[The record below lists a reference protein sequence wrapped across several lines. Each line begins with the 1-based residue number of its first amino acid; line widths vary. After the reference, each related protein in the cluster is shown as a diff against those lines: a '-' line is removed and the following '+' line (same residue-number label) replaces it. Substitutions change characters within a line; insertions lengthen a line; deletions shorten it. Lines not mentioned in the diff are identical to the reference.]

1 MSCLQARSINAKAR
15 VHLAYEDIFS
25 LEVVG
30 PIMPHSLHA
39 LTTLLK
45 AAQRGAF
52 SAVLYTHEPTA
63 VFNADLGTASPALN
77 KVRKLA
83 ETVFPVRNSIFITN
97 HRTLSDTKLSL
108 NTWAYTQ
115 LLVITTWQSL
125 WLVVPSEIESSEN
138 KLFRS
143 SPEVHKSTLRTTGI
157 SNRNTY
163 STSLFFM

>member
-1 MSCLQARSINAKAR
+1 MSKTNPLWSCLQARSINAKAR

-25 LEVVG
+25 LEIVG
-30 PIMPHSLHA
+30 PVMPHSLHS

-45 AAQRGAF
+45 SAQRGAF

-63 VFNADLGTASPALN
+63 VFNTNLDNGSPALN

-83 ETVFPVRNSIFITN
+83 ETIFPGRNSIFITN

-108 NTWAYTQ
+108 NTWVYTQ

-125 WLVVPSEIESSEN
+125 WLVIPSETESWEN
-138 KLFRS
+138 
-143 SPEVHKSTLRTTGI
+143 
-157 SNRNTY
+157 
-163 STSLFFM
+163 